1 MVNQYSAKSLMRTKL
16 PVKKKTIAWRRL
28 RKRMVINYAVNL
40 ITHQFSISGSSLIL
54 KQRNWNMAGT
64 SLIVALFPLEWLQ
77 QRTGVKGKE
86 QRRPHSH
93 SPSHA
98 RRSLCLHSFSMQ
110 RRRKNLAICPSRMC
124 CSHPS
129 LSSWVEGQRWPVRF
143 LISLGW
149 WDLGSVLTLRRGYW

>member
-1 MVNQYSAKSLMRTKL
+1 
-16 PVKKKTIAWRRL
+16 
-28 RKRMVINYAVNL
+28 MVINYAVNL

-98 RRSLCLHSFSMQ
+98 RHSLCLHSLSMQ
-110 RRRKNLAICPSRMC
+110 RRKKPCYLSIKDVLL
-124 CSHPS
+124 PS
-129 LSSWVEGQRWPVRF
+129 LSLFTSGRPEMACEISYQFGVMRF
-143 LISLGW
+143 RFSPDTQKRLLITFNPLFTELVPASSFKSLW
-149 WDLGSVLTLRRGYW
+149 QTLAYK